1 MKVDTDGSIW
11 KGAWHPLPW
20 VPPDTKSSAAGSR
33 LRFMRTCFTYTYPSL
48 RFTYPSF
55 AGVRCAVFLFLCCR
69 TEGDRSGDDT
79 GNFSVFDLKVDSN
92 LVDDSF
98 SCARTCFQ
106 RQATT
111 EILPTS
117 CLRCC
122 SLVTEIEGT
131 VHVRKSHQPG
141 AVCEYGATSDSSS
154 TCDTSLMEC
163 GRPVALV
170 AVVKN
175 KQLLH
180 DVILSSSFPLE
191 RRAPSACYST
201 LLEQMFLNS
210 DTEIASPLVP
220 KVFVAVFQCFTQ
232 YYCSQREWNR
242 ISTCSQH
249 LHPDTCLCCKM
260 NA

>member
-1 MKVDTDGSIW
+1 MASPGPSL
-11 KGAWHPLPW
+11 G
-20 VPPDTKSSAAGSR
+20 AAGYKV
-33 LRFMRTCFTYTYPSL
+33 LRCRQPVALHAHMFYICLSFVTLHLSF
-48 RFTYPSF
+48 F

-69 TEGDRSGDDT
+69 AEGDRSGDDT
-79 GNFSVFDLKVDSN
+79 GNFSVFDSKVGSN

-98 SCARTCFQ
+98 CCVRTCFQ
-106 RQATT
+106 RGATT

-122 SLVTEIEGT
+122 SLVTEIEGA
-131 VHVRKSHQPG
+131 VYVRKSHQPR
-141 AVCEYGATSDSSS
+141 AVCEYGAVSDSSS

-175 KQLLH
+175 KQLLN

-191 RRAPSACYST
+191 RRAPPACYSI

-220 KVFVAVFQCFTQ
+220 KVFVAFF
-232 YYCSQREWNR
+232 SMFHS
-242 ISTCSQH
+242 ILLLSTRVEPNFYLFS
-249 LHPDTCLCCKM
+249 
-260 NA
+260 AFAS

>member
-11 KGAWHPLPW
+11 AGAWHPPAFLGCRRIQSPALQ
-20 VPPDTKSSAAGSR
+20 AASCASCAYVLHILI
-33 LRFMRTCFTYTYPSL
+33 LRYASL
-48 RFTYPSF
+48 ILCF

-98 SCARTCFQ
+98 CCARTCFQ
-106 RQATT
+106 RRATT

-122 SLVTEIEGT
+122 SLVTEIEGA
-131 VHVRKSHQPG
+131 VYVRKSHQPG
-141 AVCEYGATSDSSS
+141 AVCEYGAVSDSSS

-163 GRPVALV
+163 GRRVALV

-175 KQLLH
+175 KQLLN

-191 RRAPSACYST
+191 RRAPPSCYSI
-201 LLEQMFLNS
+201 LREQMFLNS
-210 DTEIASPLVP
+210 DTEIASSLVP
-220 KVFVAVFQCFTQ
+220 KVFVAVFSMFH
-232 YYCSQREWNR
+232 S
-242 ISTCSQH
+242 ILLLSTRVEPNVYLFS
-249 LHPDTCLCCKM
+249 
-260 NA
+260 AFAS